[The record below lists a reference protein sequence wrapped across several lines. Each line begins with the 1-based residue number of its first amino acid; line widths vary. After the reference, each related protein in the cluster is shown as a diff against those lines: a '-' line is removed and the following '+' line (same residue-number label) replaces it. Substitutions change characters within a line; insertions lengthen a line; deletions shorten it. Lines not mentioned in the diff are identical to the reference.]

1 MPLLREDP
9 RWDTFGLLLEAYR
22 AVDAA
27 ITCDTYDSID
37 YDRQI
42 VDLLIRL
49 ARTPGGR
56 LRPAAIAAA
65 LATTR
70 PHTSTLL
77 DRAEDAGLITRNPDP
92 TDGRASE
99 VSLTRKGEDEA
110 TDMADRLL
118 ASTQAHIHDHL
129 SNEDVE
135 RLEDTLRTLRD
146 AAQLHRAELAIRD
159 QPGHLGSTDRA
170 SR

>member
-1 MPLLREDP
+1 MPLLHDDP

-27 ITCDTYDSID
+27 IACDTYDSIE

-42 VDLLIRL
+42 VDLLVRL
-49 ARTPGGR
+49 GRTPGGR

-77 DRAEDAGLITRNPDP
+77 DRAEQAGLIERNPDP
-92 TDGRASE
+92 TDGRATE
-99 VSLTRKGEDEA
+99 ISLTKKGQNEA
-110 TDMADRLL
+110 TEMADRLL
-118 ASTQAHIHDHL
+118 TSTQAHIHDHL
-129 SNEDVE
+129 TNEDV
-135 RLEDTLRTLRD
+135 RHLEQTLRTLRD
-146 AAQLHRAELAIRD
+146 AAQRRL
-159 QPGHLGSTDRA
+159 TN
-170 SR
+170 